1 MTIAGEITP
10 VRTEN
15 RVALTHA
22 ARTEVREMVD
32 RIKAGMLGSS
42 EWPAQAV
49 IAMAQASIAHG
60 LDPWNGEI
68 YVLHNKNTGETG
80 LMVGIKGLRK
90 AARKQMPPREQF
102 YTHFKA
108 VLPGSE
114 DWKRYGLDEE
124 TNKGSVTM
132 AVVCVLRRSD
142 VQAKH
147 VEILERLHALGMTL
161 GDAIEMAG
169 PLPSYEGVG
178 IVRSNERSKMEKG
191 QLARKRAEADAIKQA
206 FDLPFMSSDD
216 SESSDDQAAS
226 ISVEAA
232 AVAATLPAALP
243 EHIEEGELVAPEVE
257 EDIAPPSLAQVRPSP
272 AAVTV
277 REETKTTATSD
288 AVAREMTGVI
298 STAEAPAAETAVPAG
313 KLLDALRGTEMP
325 ERVSTI
331 CSAVNEQM
339 KLRELKKQLS
349 VGEIQRALRDVM
361 PGNISMNVP
370 VKLDAQY
377 WPALI
382 DRMETVLESK

>member
-10 VRTEN
+10 VRTES
-15 RVALTHA
+15 RVAITHA

-32 RIKAGMLGSS
+32 RIKAGMLGSA

-90 AARKQMPPREQF
+90 AARKQMPAREQF

-108 VLPGSE
+108 VQPGSE
-114 DWKRYGLDEE
+114 DWARYGLDED
-124 TNKGSVTM
+124 TNKGSVVM

-142 VQAKH
+142 VQTRH
-147 VEILERLHALGMTL
+147 LEILERLRALGMTL

-169 PLPSYEGVG
+169 PMPSYEGVG

-216 SESSDDQAAS
+216 SEADGGSDQAAS
-226 ISVEAA
+226 ISVDAA
-232 AVAATLPAALP
+232 AVAAVTPPSLP
-243 EHIEEGELVAPEVE
+243 EHVEEGELVEPEVE
-257 EDIAPPSLAQVRPSP
+257 EEIAPPSLAQVRPAP
-272 AAVTV
+272 AAAQAAVTV
-277 REETKTTATSD
+277 KEETKTSP
-288 AVAREMTGVI
+288 
-298 STAEAPAAETAVPAG
+298 AEAPAAETAVPAG

-331 CSAVNEQM
+331 CAAVNEQM

-382 DRMETVLESK
+382 ERMEAVLESK